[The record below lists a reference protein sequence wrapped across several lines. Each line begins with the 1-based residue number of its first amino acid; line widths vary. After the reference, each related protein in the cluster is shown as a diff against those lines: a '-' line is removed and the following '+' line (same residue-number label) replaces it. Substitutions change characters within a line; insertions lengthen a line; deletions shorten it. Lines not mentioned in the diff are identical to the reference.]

1 MARPPTFTVTYQ
13 GEERYLSELCREHDI
28 PWDTV
33 RARMRRGMSVEDA
46 LTKPRRYPKQ
56 RKKGGRRRG
65 GKDGGKPAPAAAES
79 TVAAPERLPLHPM
92 LEEAVSMLV
101 DSREIILSHDLTPRR
116 LRLLSE
122 IRSWLLRAGWR

>member
-1 MARPPTFTVTYQ
+1 MARPPTFTVTYK

-33 RARMRRGMSVEDA
+33 RARMRRGMSIEDA
-46 LTKPRRYPKQ
+46 LTKPRRYPRK
-56 RKKGGRRRG
+56 RKKVGHRRG
-65 GKDGGKPAPAAAES
+65 GRGKPAPAAEES
-79 TVAAPERLPLHPM
+79 TVAAPDRLPLHPM

-101 DSREIILSHDLTPRR
+101 DSREIILSLELTPRR

-122 IRSWLLRAGWR
+122 IRSWLRRAGWR